1 MPHLATDDGVKLY
14 YEETGSG
21 TPVVFVHEFA
31 GDYRSWEPQVR
42 YFSRRY
48 RCIAFNARG
57 WPPSEVPQDVAR
69 YSQARACDDIRAV
82 LDAPEDRQ
90 GAHRRA
96 VDGRLCDAAFRPHL
110 SRPRALA
117 AGGGGRLR
125 LGARRAREVPQRGR
139 RHRRPRSRRRAW
151 RRSPRP
157 MPTGRRAC
165 SSRTRT
171 RAALPSSRRC
181 WPSIPP
187 RARPT
192 RSSACSASAPR
203 SSTSRTSSPSC
214 NVPMLVV
221 TGDEDW
227 PCLLPGVFIK
237 RACPTAA
244 LLVIPNSGPCRQHRG
259 ARGLQ
264 CRARRLPGAGG
275 MPAAGRCA
283 IRAPSARASPA
294 CRNSSRPHAEAL
306 TTDHRRGGVGA
317 GPRGAHRP
325 HRRRHRS
332 APAPPTRRSAGS
344 RPRWWTS
351 CTSSACSACCCRAPT
366 AARRSI
372 SPPGSAPWRRW
383 PSSMPARPGA
393 SARSTAARRLPP
405 PSSRRWRARS
415 GASRA
420 RR

>member
-42 YFSRRY
+42 YLARRY

-57 WPPSEVPQDVAR
+57 WPPSDVPQEVAS

-82 LDAPEDRQ
+82 LDALKIDKAHIVGLSMGGLATLHFGLTYPDRARSLLVA
-90 GAHRRA
+90 GAGYGSER
-96 VDGRLCDAAFRPHL
+96 GET
-110 SRPRALA
+110 
-117 AGGGGRLR
+117 
-125 LGARRAREVPQRGR
+125 REVPQRGR
-139 RHRRPRSRRRAW
+139 HHRRPSSRRRAW

-157 MPTGRRAC
+157 MPTARPAC

-181 WPSIPP
+181 WPSTRP

-192 RSSACSASAPR
+192 RSSACSASGPR

-237 RACPTAA
+237 RTCPSAA
-244 LLVIPNSGPCRQHRG
+244 LLVIPNSGTCHQHRG

-264 CRARRLPGAGG
+264 CRGRRLPGAGG
-275 MPAAGRCA
+275 CG
-283 IRAPSARASPA
+283 
-294 CRNSSRPHAEAL
+294 
-306 TTDHRRGGVGA
+306 
-317 GPRGAHRP
+317 
-325 HRRRHRS
+325 
-332 APAPPTRRSAGS
+332 
-344 RPRWWTS
+344 
-351 CTSSACSACCCRAPT
+351 
-366 AARRSI
+366 
-372 SPPGSAPWRRW
+372 RW
-383 PSSMPARPGA
+383 PMRDP
-393 SARSTAARRLPP
+393 
-405 PSSRRWRARS
+405 RAIS
-415 GASRA
+415 QSITGMTK
-420 RR
+420 